1 MNKSTFT
8 SLVNKYYLK
17 GEIQTVK
24 FSISSNELNIKFQT
38 PTKEMLGDLTFQNF
52 PLEDSDFV
60 IYDTEQLLRLVNIIN
75 SDLNFTLIKTHTVPT
90 RLELN
95 DDTFKLSYFLSDIML
110 APTIG
115 KVKPITFDEEVLLK
129 DHLPN
134 LIKAKEAL
142 PTIGLMNI
150 VGDGNKIKFI
160 FGEDN
165 NFSNKVVYDVD
176 QKPSGNFKLP
186 FNSDLVKNI
195 FVSNKDILNDE
206 SKILIN
212 KKGLIK
218 IEFKTDEIK
227 TNYYL
232 TRKI

>member
-1 MNKSTFT
+1 MNKSTFI
-8 SLVNKYYLK
+8 SLVNKYFLK

-24 FSISSNELNIKFQT
+24 FSITNGKLSIKFQT
-38 PTKEMLGDLTFQNF
+38 PTKEMLGDLPFDNF
-52 PLEDSDFV
+52 PLEDSEFV
-60 IYDTEQLLRLVNIIN
+60 IYDTEQLLRLVNIVD
-75 SDLNFTLIKTHTVPT
+75 SDLKFTLIKTHTIPT

-95 DDTFKLSYFLSDIML
+95 DENFKLSYFLSDLML
-110 APTIG
+110 APTVG
-115 KVKPITFDEEVLLK
+115 KVKSINFDEEIELT
-129 DHLPN
+129 DHLSN

-142 PTIGLMNI
+142 PTIEVMNI

-165 NFSNKVVYDVD
+165 NFSNKVIYDIN

-186 FNSDLVKNI
+186 FNSDLFKNI
-195 FVSNKDILNDE
+195 LISNKDILTHQ
-206 SKILIN
+206 SKIHIN

-218 IEFKTDEIK
+218 IEFKTDEIE